1 MDLSIDNLFLSRYNN
16 FRPRPIRMARHIDTD
31 KSRTILGI
39 ESLRQ
44 CDRVDVDM
52 MG

>member
-1 MDLSIDNLFLSRYNN
+1 MDLSIDKLFLSKYNN
-16 FRPRPIRMARHIDTD
+16 FRPRPIRMARYIDTG

-52 MG
+52 TG